1 MNVGLKTVNGRSLD
15 DTLEHRDYRV
25 FYDLDGEDNLDED
38 TFEEEFE
45 IPTVDADEKSKR
57 VLALENAEE
66 TIKHQNEKYLN
77 EESEWY
83 SKLNDFSDLPEE
95 EFKEEKAGLNNEY
108 LYARGLLT
116 PEDLPVDKDS
126 ERFFEEINLSRV
138 NIPSSYS
145 AVEEN
150 LVSDVKDQ
158 LQCGSCVAFS
168 TMAAIETCFKKQ
180 TGVFGDYSEQ
190 QLIDCGYGE
199 NGAAGCEGAGLSS
212 YLKLIKNTD
221 LELTHENTYP
231 YLNRNPK
238 LTCPTVEPYF
248 QGAKVLGLMY
258 CNVTENVKWQV
269 INSYYTFNGNE
280 EVLKKLVA
288 TFGAV
293 MSTVASSGPFQYYG
307 GGIFS
312 GCTSS
317 KQDHAITVVGYGEDN
332 GEDFWLIKNSW

>member
-1 MNVGLKTVNGRSLD
+1 MNVGLKTVHGRSLN

-38 TFEEEFE
+38 AFEEEFE
-45 IPTVDADEKSKR
+45 IPTVNIKEKARR

-95 EFKEEKAGLNNEY
+95 EFKEEKTGLTNEH
-108 LYARGLLT
+108 LYGRGLLT
-116 PEDLPVDKDS
+116 PEDLPVDEES

-145 AVEEN
+145 AFEEN

-190 QLIDCGYGE
+190 QLIDCGFGE

-212 YLKLIKNTD
+212 YLKLIKKTD

-248 QGAKVLGLMY
+248 QGAKV
-258 CNVTENVKWQV
+258 
-269 INSYYTFNGNE
+269 
-280 EVLKKLVA
+280 
-288 TFGAV
+288 
-293 MSTVASSGPFQYYG
+293 
-307 GGIFS
+307 
-312 GCTSS
+312 
-317 KQDHAITVVGYGEDN
+317 
-332 GEDFWLIKNSW
+332 